1 MFAPIGLL
9 ESEIA
14 PLASGISHTLMVNS
28 PPPPPPALGAVAS
41 RRDIGAQARLC
52 MQGVPQTSPRLKAL
66 LR

>member
-28 PPPPPPALGAVAS
+28 PPPPPALGAVAS